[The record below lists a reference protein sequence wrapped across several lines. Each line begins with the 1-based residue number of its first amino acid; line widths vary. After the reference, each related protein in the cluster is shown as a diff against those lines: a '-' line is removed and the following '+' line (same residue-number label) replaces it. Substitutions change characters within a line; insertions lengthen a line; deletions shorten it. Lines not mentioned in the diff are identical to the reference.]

1 MDKTAH
7 AFVARL
13 AAGALA
19 LLLAVLAG
27 AGAVLA
33 QAPASG
39 EARPV
44 YPSVGGLDHFSANE
58 QTILTGASVTLAVGY
73 RHHVCLVSDA
83 NVRPGGVVRSVAEAQ
98 GVAWVIAAAEGS
110 PTVESSALTHP
121 NGATRTTFGRETCVY
136 WTSSAEGVQ
145 TILLHNG
152 PRAIADDGLYTEA
165 ATGLAAP
172 APLSVRW
179 VAAPAI
185 SLTSDGAALTAPI
198 ERRLSF
204 YGTDARGDHFR
215 AAGTASVTVGVTA
228 GGLDTANLAGLPVS
242 FTVTGACGA
251 VTVPGAVGVGL
262 GDGDIDPGETGSVQW
277 AGAPVAVTIA
287 NAFCN
292 SENATTTVAIAAGE
306 ASESFSVNWA
316 WDGYTGVSVT
326 DVGTEGTEKLV
337 TFHTAAPVYRGD
349 VVRGWVCDSEL
360 QARATSFSVS
370 GGSAFVAGG
379 RQQSRPTLAS
389 VTGARIAANDLPP
402 ALAVGRFAAT
412 DSECRL
418 SWTVRSTARSDNV
431 SLRVTAAG
439 FTYSYTLDF
448 SELEPEARTFARLDQ
463 PLFEGGASTVE
474 WTFTDTPVADAA
486 RGLDVT
492 AVYYWVATDQQ
503 WRSWFPDGEGLGVN
517 TLERVER
524 GAIYFV
530 FLDD

>member
-19 LLLAVLAG
+19 LLLAAIAG
-27 AGAVLA
+27 AGVVLA
-33 QAPASG
+33 QAPAS

-83 NVRPGGVVRSVAEAQ
+83 NVRPGGAVRSAAEAQ
-98 GVAWVIAAAEGS
+98 GVAWVIAAEEGS
-110 PTVESSALTHP
+110 PTLEGAALTHP
-121 NGATRTTFGRETCVY
+121 NGATRTTFGRESCVY

-152 PRAIADDGLYTEA
+152 ARAVADDGLYTEA

-172 APLSVRW
+172 MPLRVRW
-179 VAAPAI
+179 VAAPTI
-185 SLTSDGAALTAPI
+185 SLVSDGAALTAPI

-228 GGLDTANLAGLPVS
+228 GALETANLAGLPVS
-242 FTVTGACGA
+242 FAVTGDCGA
-251 VTVPGAVGVGL
+251 ATVPGAVGVGL
-262 GDGDIDPGETGSVQW
+262 GDGLVNPGETGSVQW
-277 AGAPVAVTIA
+277 GAAPVAVTVA
-287 NAFCN
+287 NTFCDSAN
-292 SENATTTVAIAAGE
+292 TTTTVTITAG
-306 ASESFSVNWA
+306 ASSESFSVNWA
-316 WDGYTGVSVT
+316 WDGYTAVSVT

-337 TFHTAAPVYRGD
+337 TFHTAAPVYRGETR
-349 VVRGWVCDSEL
+349 RGWVCDSEL
-360 QARATSFSVS
+360 QARATSFLVS

-389 VTGARIAANDLPP
+389 VTGARIAANGLPP
-402 ALAVGRFAAT
+402 AQAAGRFAAS

-431 SLRVTAAG
+431 NLRITATG
-439 FTYSYTLDF
+439 FTYAYTLDF
-448 SELEPEARTFARLDQ
+448 TELEPEARTFARLDQ

-474 WTFTDTPVADAA
+474 WTFTDTPVAAAA
-486 RGLDVT
+486 RGLAVT
-492 AVYYWVATDQQ
+492 AVYYWMAADQQ
-503 WRSWFPDGEGLGVN
+503 WLSWFPGGEGLGVN
-517 TLERVER
+517 TLARLER